1 MFIAKIS
8 AGRTVREFIGG
19 TMAAPVVYTCIWLVI
34 FGGAGFHFF
43 GSFCIAFFYNLFVVH
58 HLEIPNWP
66 GVRMEREAA
75 GAGLCCHNINLDRC
89 FFSISSTLLVW
100 SVMCALCRVKN
111 TSYYDPSSLILVD
124 NDMCLD
130 GSCNGCSTRFTFLKH

>member
-43 GSFCIAFFYNLFVVH
+43 GSFCI
-58 HLEIPNWP
+58 
-66 GVRMEREAA
+66 
-75 GAGLCCHNINLDRC
+75 
-89 FFSISSTLLVW
+89 LL
-100 SVMCALCRVKN
+100 
-111 TSYYDPSSLILVD
+111 
-124 NDMCLD
+124 
-130 GSCNGCSTRFTFLKH
+130 

>member
-43 GSFCIAFFYNLFVVH
+43 GSFCIFYDL
-58 HLEIPNWP
+58 L
-66 GVRMEREAA
+66 
-75 GAGLCCHNINLDRC
+75 
-89 FFSISSTLLVW
+89 ST
-100 SVMCALCRVKN
+100 
-111 TSYYDPSSLILVD
+111 ILRLPIGQV
-124 NDMCLD
+124 
-130 GSCNGCSTRFTFLKH
+130 

>member
-43 GSFCIAFFYNLFVVH
+43 GSFWIAFFYDL
-58 HLEIPNWP
+58 L
-66 GVRMEREAA
+66 
-75 GAGLCCHNINLDRC
+75 
-89 FFSISSTLLVW
+89 ST
-100 SVMCALCRVKN
+100 
-111 TSYYDPSSLILVD
+111 ILRLPIGQV
-124 NDMCLD
+124 
-130 GSCNGCSTRFTFLKH
+130 